1 MYLFFNLKYYPDI
14 LISETTYI
22 FISVVLNNNNII
34 PYIILI
40 NILDFSYLPTRGS
53 KTKVYTNKPKIR
65 NTHEIT
71 LKIRI
76 EFIDQC

>member
-1 MYLFFNLKYYPDI
+1 
-14 LISETTYI
+14 
-22 FISVVLNNNNII
+22 VVLNNNII

-40 NILDFSYLPTRGS
+40 KKTHNILDFSYLPTRES
-53 KTKVYTNKPKIR
+53 KTKVYRKQTNKPKIR

-76 EFIDQC
+76 EFTDQS